1 MVRWW
6 GVCGVYNDA
15 TSYDCYNPFIYF
27 CDVSIVHEKISDLP
41 DHHMLMPSTEEKKGN
56 ISQHHKAMFYDTQ
69 KEMIALTPSK

>member
-1 MVRWW
+1 MVFTTMLLLMI
-6 GVCGVYNDA
+6 VTILLYISVTYQ
-15 TSYDCYNPFIYF
+15 
-27 CDVSIVHEKISDLP
+27 IVHEKISDLQ